1 MKRLCL
7 IILFFLFIPSYVL
20 AETFI
25 VITKE
30 NTIREYP
37 RFFAPIKAYVRY
49 GDMLNAI
56 GKEGDWYRVNFRN
69 VTGYIHKTAVEQ
81 RTSTPVGSFSS
92 RTGATQ
98 EEITLAGKGFN
109 PQVESAYRAKNPQ
122 FRYDLV
128 EKVEK
133 YDVSDAELFSFIRAG
148 GLKEP
153 K

>member
-7 IILFFLFIPSYVL
+7 IILLFLFIPSITL
-20 AETFI
+20 AETFS

-69 VTGYIHKTAVEQ
+69 ITGYIHKTAVEQ
-81 RTSTPVGSFSS
+81 RASAPTGVLSS

-122 FRYDLV
+122 VRYDLV
-128 EKVEK
+128 ERVER
-133 YDVSDAELFSFIRAG
+133 YDVSDSDLFSFIRTG